1 MHTDIPR
8 LAAVEI
14 ATWRRRWNGRT
25 SATAAAATVLAL
37 AVCAAAATVL
47 LPRGLELQ
55 ALMAIKDD
63 PTAIAERALDGRFDA
78 AVANREIAAALT
90 AKDVDLAQ
98 SFVDLAAAYHVTI
111 DPVLAA
117 KTKAAAEEAASAR
130 GKAVSFVRGLITGV
144 PTDGAALAGTAV
156 GDLFVFGDVRDLTR
170 EGVHAAR
177 GQPVDKLVGGL
188 AAVGVAITAGIYVTL
203 GVTVPALS
211 CGFSAMSGASNA
223 QQALGPHLMASS
235 LCGARPKCRGWRN
248 LPKMKAARRAPF

>member
-8 LAAVEI
+8 LAAVGI

-25 SATAAAATVLAL
+25 TVLAL

-47 LPRGLELQ
+47 LPRGLESQ

-78 AVANREIAAALT
+78 AVATREIAAALT

-117 KTKAAAEEAASAR
+117 KTKAAAEEAASA
-130 GKAVSFVRGLITGV
+130 
-144 PTDGAALAGTAV
+144 
-156 GDLFVFGDVRDLTR
+156 
-170 EGVHAAR
+170 
-177 GQPVDKLVGGL
+177 
-188 AAVGVAITAGIYVTL
+188 
-203 GVTVPALS
+203 
-211 CGFSAMSGASNA
+211 
-223 QQALGPHLMASS
+223 
-235 LCGARPKCRGWRN
+235 
-248 LPKMKAARRAPF
+248 